1 MKMFTKIIKLAT
13 DAGRVTYL
21 NITDEIK
28 KIIEESGIENGHVIV
43 QSPHTT
49 CSVIFE
55 EFVHDRD
62 ITGNDFLQTD
72 LNNILERI
80 VPRELTNNF
89 NYKYPGPEH
98 LAFVKEYTENDV
110 DKANPLTVE
119 EAFKTLLNGDA
130 HIRGSLFGCSE
141 TFILCDGVMAIG
153 LVGSIYFIDWDQN
166 RERNRKCYVQVVGE

>member
-1 MKMFTKIIKLAT
+1 MRIHTEIIKVASK
-13 DAGRVTYL
+13 AGRVTYL

-28 KIIEESGIENGHVIV
+28 RVIEESGIKNGHVIV

-49 CSVIFE
+49 CSVVFE
-55 EFVHDRD
+55 EFVHDKD
-62 ITGNDFLQTD
+62 ITGTEFLQTD
-72 LNNILERI
+72 LNNILDRI

-98 LAFVKEYTENDV
+98 MAFVKEYTEKDV
-110 DKANPLTVE
+110 DKANPLSVE
-119 EAFKTLLNGDA
+119 EAFETLLNGDA

-141 TFILCDGVMAIG
+141 TFILCEGTMAIG

-166 RERNRKCYVQVVGE
+166 RARNRKCYVQVVGE

>member
-1 MKMFTKIIKLAT
+1 MKIHTKIVNLESNS
-13 DAGRVTYL
+13 GRVTYL
-21 NITDEIK
+21 NITEEIK
-28 KIIEESGIENGHVIV
+28 KIIDESGIKNGHVIV

-49 CSVIFE
+49 CSVTFE

-62 ITGNDFLQTD
+62 ITGDEFLQAD
-72 LNNILERI
+72 LNKILDRI
-80 VPRELTNNF
+80 VPRELTNND

-141 TFILCDGVMAIG
+141 TFILCDGTMAIG

-166 RERNRKCYVQVVGE
+166 RARNRKCYVQVVGE